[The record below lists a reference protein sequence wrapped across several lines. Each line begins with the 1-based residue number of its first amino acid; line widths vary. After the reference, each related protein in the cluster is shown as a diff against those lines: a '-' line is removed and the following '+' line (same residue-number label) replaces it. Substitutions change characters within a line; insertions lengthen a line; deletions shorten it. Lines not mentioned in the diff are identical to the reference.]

1 MNLKWEKVLKPTL
14 TFPIAQFQIK
24 TQTKI
29 NINLSKID
37 LFSNLVQQNALFTTI
52 LNTKRKQKMSLEIY
66 FKRFEGIL
74 VKLLLLNANF
84 IFVNLLFVI
93 QKSIWNL

>member
-14 TFPIAQFQIK
+14 TFPNAQFQIK
-24 TQTKI
+24 TQN
-29 NINLSKID
+29 NIILNLSKIG

-66 FKRFEGIL
+66 FKGLREYSLYYYF
-74 VKLLLLNANF
+74 
-84 IFVNLLFVI
+84 
-93 QKSIWNL
+93 